1 MVHFV
6 GAGPGA
12 CDLITVR
19 GMNRIKEADVIIY
32 AGSLVNPELLSY
44 AKADCEI
51 YNSAHMTLDAVVA
64 VMREAEAAGKG
75 TVRLHTGDPSVYGA
89 IREQMDLLDEYGIAY
104 DVCPGVSAVFGAAAS
119 LACEYTLPDVTQT
132 LILTRAEG
140 KTPVPEKENLRSLAA
155 HRASLVLYLSSGL
168 ARKVRQELLL
178 GGYAEDTPV
187 AVVYKATWPEEKI
200 IRTTLAKLPEDM
212 EAAGITKTAL
222 IIVSPA
228 LGSIY
233 EKSKLYDAAF
243 ATEYRGATEIILPVG
258 IRRVLLV
265 TCSVRGYATMQKL
278 AKKLEAIPGAE
289 IITKVKC
296 EALPDVSMRETVKAC
311 VDEYFG
317 EVDAIVFVTASG
329 IAVRSVAE
337 HLAHKSED
345 PAIVCMDECGKHVI
359 SLVSG
364 HAGGANALTQMLAD
378 VMWATPVITTAT
390 DVEGRF
396 SVDDYARKHN
406 LVVTDWEKAKAISA
420 EVLAAGA
427 EPVWMDARKSA
438 GEADRV
444 DARESAS
451 EADRVDIRESAGE
464 ADRVDERESV
474 GEADRVDER
483 ESAGEADRVDERG
496 SAGEADRV
504 DERESAGEI
513 GSGSPLETGCEVG
526 VGKGLGYRI
535 GERIQC
541 TMNIGAYQVIVT
553 PEKTITDAKTL
564 QLVPRCIVAGVGCK
578 KGTPVDKI
586 EHAVQ
591 DAFAKAGL
599 RMEALCAVASIDLKK
614 EEAGL
619 QEFCKT
625 RNVPF
630 ETYTA
635 EELQAV
641 PGTFS
646 ASEFVSGVTGVD
658 NVCERSAVKYASE
671 HGVSQDHRLL
681 RERAHEDELLLG
693 KQAKHGELL
702 LRKQANHGE
711 LLLRKQA
718 HEGVTVALSYV
729 CSE

>member
-12 CDLITVR
+12 SDLITVR

-44 AKADCEI
+44 AKADCKI
-51 YNSAHMTLDAVVA
+51 YNSAHMTLDAVVD

-168 ARKVRQELLL
+168 ARKVRQELLI

-228 LGSIY
+228 LGSVY
-233 EKSKLYDAAF
+233 EKSRLYDAAF
-243 ATEYRGATEIILPVG
+243 ATEYRGATEIAFPAG
-258 IRRVLLV
+258 IRRVLLI

-278 AKKLEAIPGAE
+278 AKKLENISGAE

-296 EALPDVSMRETVKAC
+296 EALPEVSMKETVKAC
-311 VDEYFG
+311 VDAYFG
-317 EVDAIVFVTASG
+317 QVDAIVFVTASG

-337 HLAHKSED
+337 HLTHKSKD
-345 PAIVCMDECGKHVI
+345 PAIVCMDELGKHVI

-396 SVDDYARKHN
+396 SIDDYAREHN

-420 EVLAAGA
+420 EVLTTGA
-427 EPVWMDARKSA
+427 EPVWMDEAEVLQEEEKNACEIRKEQKST
-438 GEADRV
+438 GIDGCENEINV
-444 DARESAS
+444 QELQ
-451 EADRVDIRESAGE
+451 
-464 ADRVDERESV
+464 
-474 GEADRVDER
+474 
-483 ESAGEADRVDERG
+483 
-496 SAGEADRV
+496 
-504 DERESAGEI
+504 I
-513 GSGSPLETGCEVG
+513 GSH
-526 VGKGLGYRI
+526 
-535 GERIQC
+535 
-541 TMNIGAYQVIVT
+541 QVIIT
-553 PEKTITDAKTL
+553 PQDGSVDVQTL

-599 RMEALCAVASIDLKK
+599 RMEALCAVVSIDLKK

-619 QEFCKT
+619 LEFCET

-630 ETYTA
+630 ETYAA

-641 PGTFS
+641 PGTYS

-671 HGVSQDHRLL
+671 HGMNQG
-681 RERAHEDELLLG
+681 EQLLG
-693 KQAKHGELL
+693 RQAKHGELL
-702 LRKQANHGE
+702 LRKQAYG
-711 LLLRKQA
+711 
-718 HEGVTVALSYV
+718 GVTVALAYG

>member
-19 GMNRIKEADVIIY
+19 GMNRIREADVIIY

-44 AKADCEI
+44 AKADCAI

-64 VMREAEAAGKG
+64 VMREAEAAGKE

-178 GGYAEDTPV
+178 GGYIEDTPV

-200 IRTTLAKLPEDM
+200 IRTTLVKLPEDM
-212 EAAGITKTAL
+212 EATGITKTAL

-243 ATEYRGATEIILPVG
+243 ATEYRGATEIALPTG
-258 IRRVLLV
+258 IRRVLLI

-278 AKKLEAIPGAE
+278 AKKLENISGAE
-289 IITKVKC
+289 IIAKVKC
-296 EALPDVSMRETVKAC
+296 EALPEVSMKETVKAC
-311 VDEYFG
+311 VDEYF
-317 EVDAIVFVTASG
+317 EQVDAIVFVTASG

-337 HLAHKSED
+337 HLTHKSKD

-364 HAGGANALTQMLAD
+364 HVGGANALTQMLAD

-390 DVEGRF
+390 DVEGQF
-396 SVDDYARKHN
+396 SIDDYAREHN
-406 LVVTDWEKAKAISA
+406 LIVTDWAKAKAISA
-420 EVLAAGA
+420 EVLATGA
-427 EPVWMDARKSA
+427 KPVWMDEVEVSQEEEKNTCENTIDVQRLQ
-438 GEADRV
+438 
-444 DARESAS
+444 
-451 EADRVDIRESAGE
+451 
-464 ADRVDERESV
+464 
-474 GEADRVDER
+474 
-483 ESAGEADRVDERG
+483 
-496 SAGEADRV
+496 
-504 DERESAGEI
+504 I
-513 GSGSPLETGCEVG
+513 GS
-526 VGKGLGYRI
+526 
-535 GERIQC
+535 
-541 TMNIGAYQVIVT
+541 YQVIVT
-553 PEKTITDAKTL
+553 PQEISTDAKTL
-564 QLVPRCIVAGVGCK
+564 QLIPRCTVAGVGCK
-578 KGTPVDKI
+578 KGMSADKI
-586 EHAVQ
+586 GRAVQ
-591 DAFAKAGL
+591 AAFAKAGL

-619 QEFCKT
+619 QEFCET
-625 RNVPF
+625 RKVLF
-630 ETYTA
+630 ETYA
-635 EELQAV
+635 AADLQAV

-646 ASEFVSGVTGVD
+646 ASEFVTGVTGVD
-658 NVCERSAVKYASE
+658 NVCERSAVKFASE
-671 HGVSQDHRLL
+671 HG
-681 RERAHEDELLLG
+681 AN
-693 KQAKHGELL
+693 HGGLL
-702 LRKQANHGE
+702 LRKQA
-711 LLLRKQA
+711 QD
-718 HEGVTVALSYV
+718 GVTVALTYV
-729 CSE
+729 GVAREK

>member
-51 YNSAHMTLDAVVA
+51 YNSAHMTLEDVVS

-89 IREQMDLLDEYGIAY
+89 IREQMDLLDECGIAY

-168 ARKVRQELLL
+168 ARKVRQDLLL

-212 EAAGITKTAL
+212 EAAGISKTAL

-228 LGSIY
+228 LGNDY
-233 EKSKLYDAAF
+233 EKSRLYDAAF
-243 ATEYRGATEIILPVG
+243 ATEYRGATEIAFPAG

-265 TCSVRGYATMQKL
+265 TCSGRGYVTMQKL
-278 AKKLEAIPGAE
+278 AKKLENISGAE

-296 EALPDVSMRETVKAC
+296 EALPEVSMKETVKAC
-311 VDEYFG
+311 VDAYF
-317 EVDAIVFVTASG
+317 EQVDAIVFVTASG

-337 HLAHKSED
+337 HLTHKSKD

-364 HAGGANALTQMLAD
+364 HAGGANAFTQMLAD

-406 LVVTDWEKAKAISA
+406 LVVTDWAKAKAISA
-420 EVLAAGA
+420 EVLATGA
-427 EPVWMDARKSA
+427 KPVWVDEAAGSQEEEKNACEICKVQKST
-438 GEADRV
+438 GIDGCENKVDGCENRV
-444 DARESAS
+444 DGCES
-451 EADRVDIRESAGE
+451 RVDGCES
-464 ADRVDERESV
+464 RVDGCENEVDGCKNRIDGCEN
-474 GEADRVDER
+474 RVDGC
-483 ESAGEADRVDERG
+483 ESRVDGCE
-496 SAGEADRV
+496 SRV
-504 DERESAGEI
+504 DGCENEIDVQKLQI
-513 GSGSPLETGCEVG
+513 GSH
-526 VGKGLGYRI
+526 
-535 GERIQC
+535 
-541 TMNIGAYQVIVT
+541 QVVIT
-553 PEKTITDAKTL
+553 PQDVSVDAQTL
-564 QLVPRCIVAGVGCK
+564 QLIPRCIVAGVGCK
-578 KGTPVDKI
+578 KGTSVDKI

-614 EEAGL
+614 NEVGL
-619 QEFCKT
+619 LEFCET
-625 RNVPF
+625 RKVPF
-630 ETYTA
+630 KTYAA
-635 EELQAV
+635 EELRAV
-641 PGTFS
+641 PGIYL

-671 HGVSQDHRLL
+671 HATNQG
-681 RERAHEDELLLG
+681 EPLLG
-693 KQAKHGELL
+693 RQAKHGELL
-702 LRKQANHGE
+702 LRKQAYG
-711 LLLRKQA
+711 
-718 HEGVTVALSYV
+718 GVTVALVYV

>member
-51 YNSAHMTLDAVVA
+51 YNSAHMTLEDVVS

-89 IREQMDLLDEYGIAY
+89 IREQMDLLDEYGITY

-155 HRASLVLYLSSGL
+155 HHASLVLYLSSGL
-168 ARKVRQELLL
+168 ARKVRQDLLL

-228 LGSIY
+228 LGSVY
-233 EKSKLYDAAF
+233 EKSRLYDAAF
-243 ATEYRGATEIILPVG
+243 ATEYRGATEIAFPAG
-258 IRRVLLV
+258 IRRVLLI

-278 AKKLEAIPGAE
+278 AKKLENISGAE

-296 EALPDVSMRETVKAC
+296 EALPEVSMRETVKAC
-311 VDEYFG
+311 VDTYF
-317 EVDAIVFVTASG
+317 EQVDAIVFVTASG

-337 HLAHKSED
+337 HLTHKSKD

-364 HAGGANALTQMLAD
+364 HAGGANVLTQMLAD

-396 SVDDYARKHN
+396 SIDDYAREHN
-406 LVVTDWEKAKAISA
+406 LVVTDWTKAKAISA
-420 EVLAAGA
+420 EVLATGA
-427 EPVWMDARKSA
+427 EPVWIEEPAVTQGEEKRACEIRKEQKST
-438 GEADRV
+438 GIDVGKIENDGCKNEVDGCENGIDGCKNRV
-444 DARESAS
+444 DGCGNRINVQ
-451 EADRVDIRESAGE
+451 RLQ
-464 ADRVDERESV
+464 
-474 GEADRVDER
+474 
-483 ESAGEADRVDERG
+483 
-496 SAGEADRV
+496 
-504 DERESAGEI
+504 I
-513 GSGSPLETGCEVG
+513 GSH
-526 VGKGLGYRI
+526 
-535 GERIQC
+535 
-541 TMNIGAYQVIVT
+541 QVIIT
-553 PEKTITDAKTL
+553 PKDVSVDAQTL
-564 QLVPRCIVAGVGCK
+564 QLIPRCIVAGVGCK

-591 DAFAKAGL
+591 DAFAKTGL
-599 RMEALCAVASIDLKK
+599 RMEALCAVVSIDLKK
-614 EEAGL
+614 KEAGL
-619 QEFCKT
+619 LEFCET

-630 ETYTA
+630 KTYAA

-641 PGTFS
+641 PGTYS

-671 HGVSQDHRLL
+671 HATNQGEQ
-681 RERAHEDELLLG
+681 LLG
-693 KQAKHGELL
+693 RQAKHGELL
-702 LRKQANHGE
+702 LRKQAYG
-711 LLLRKQA
+711 
-718 HEGVTVALSYV
+718 GVTVALAYM

>member
-32 AGSLVNPELLSY
+32 AGSLVNPALLSY

-51 YNSAHMTLDAVVA
+51 YNSAHMTLDAVVD

-168 ARKVRQELLL
+168 ARKVRQELLI

-243 ATEYRGATEIILPVG
+243 ATEYRGATEIALPAG
-258 IRRVLLV
+258 IRRVLLI

-278 AKKLEAIPGAE
+278 AKKLENISGAE
-289 IITKVKC
+289 IIAKVKC
-296 EALPDVSMRETVKAC
+296 EALPEVSMKETVKAC
-311 VDEYFG
+311 VDEYF
-317 EVDAIVFVTASG
+317 EQVDAIVFVTASG

-337 HLAHKSED
+337 HLTHKSKD
-345 PAIVCMDECGKHVI
+345 PAIVCMDECSKHVI

-390 DVEGRF
+390 DVEGQF
-396 SVDDYARKHN
+396 SIDDYAREHN
-406 LVVTDWEKAKAISA
+406 LVVTDWAKAKAISA
-420 EVLAAGA
+420 EVLATGA
-427 EPVWMDARKSA
+427 KPVWVDEAEVSQEEEKNACEICKEQKST
-438 GEADRV
+438 GIDVGKIENDGCENEIGVQKLQIGSHQVVITPQDVSV
-444 DARESAS
+444 DA
-451 EADRVDIRESAGE
+451 
-464 ADRVDERESV
+464 
-474 GEADRVDER
+474 
-483 ESAGEADRVDERG
+483 
-496 SAGEADRV
+496 
-504 DERESAGEI
+504 
-513 GSGSPLETGCEVG
+513 
-526 VGKGLGYRI
+526 
-535 GERIQC
+535 Q
-541 TMNIGAYQVIVT
+541 
-553 PEKTITDAKTL
+553 TL
-564 QLVPRCIVAGVGCK
+564 QLIPRCIVAGVGCK
-578 KGTPVDKI
+578 KGIPVDKI

-599 RMEALCAVASIDLKK
+599 RMEALCAVVSIDLKK

-619 QEFCKT
+619 LEFCET

-630 ETYTA
+630 ETYAA

-641 PGTFS
+641 PGTYS

-671 HGVSQDHRLL
+671 HGAND
-681 RERAHEDELLLG
+681 
-693 KQAKHGELL
+693 GELL
-702 LRKQANHGE
+702 LRKQA
-711 LLLRKQA
+711 QD
-718 HEGVTVALSYV
+718 GVTVALAYV
-729 CSE
+729 GVASGK

>member
-44 AKADCEI
+44 AKADCKI
-51 YNSAHMTLDAVVA
+51 YNSAHMTLDAVVD

-155 HRASLVLYLSSGL
+155 HSASLVLYLSSGL
-168 ARKVRQELLL
+168 ARKVRQDLLL

-228 LGSIY
+228 LGSVY
-233 EKSKLYDAAF
+233 EKSRLYDAAF
-243 ATEYRGATEIILPVG
+243 ATEYRGATEIAFPAG
-258 IRRVLLV
+258 IRRVLLI

-278 AKKLEAIPGAE
+278 AKKLENISGAE

-296 EALPDVSMRETVKAC
+296 EALPEVSMRETVKTC
-311 VDEYFG
+311 VDAYF
-317 EVDAIVFVTASG
+317 EQVDAIVFVTASG

-337 HLAHKSED
+337 HLAHKSKD
-345 PAIVCMDECGKHVI
+345 PAIVCMDELGKHVI

-396 SVDDYARKHN
+396 SIDDYAREHN
-406 LVVTDWEKAKAISA
+406 LVVTDWTKAKAISA

-427 EPVWMDARKSA
+427 EPVRVNEAEVLQEEEKNACEICKEQKST
-438 GEADRV
+438 GIDVGKIENDGCKNEVDGCENRV
-444 DARESAS
+444 DGCENGI
-451 EADRVDIRESAGE
+451 DVLKLQ
-464 ADRVDERESV
+464 
-474 GEADRVDER
+474 
-483 ESAGEADRVDERG
+483 
-496 SAGEADRV
+496 
-504 DERESAGEI
+504 I
-513 GSGSPLETGCEVG
+513 GS
-526 VGKGLGYRI
+526 
-535 GERIQC
+535 
-541 TMNIGAYQVIVT
+541 YQVAIT
-553 PEKTITDAKTL
+553 PQDVSVDAQTL
-564 QLVPRCIVAGVGCK
+564 QLIPRCIVAGVGCK
-578 KGTPVDKI
+578 KGMPVDKI

-591 DAFAKAGL
+591 EAFAKAGL
-599 RMEALCAVASIDLKK
+599 RMEALCAVASINLKK

-619 QEFCKT
+619 LEFCET

-630 ETYTA
+630 ETYAA

-641 PGTFS
+641 PGTYS

-671 HGVSQDHRLL
+671 HATNQGEQLLRMQVDGGELLL
-681 RERAHEDELLLG
+681 RE
-693 KQAKHGELL
+693 QAQDGELL
-702 LRKQANHGE
+702 LRKQAYG
-711 LLLRKQA
+711 
-718 HEGVTVALSYV
+718 GVTVALAYV

>member
-19 GMNRIKEADVIIY
+19 GMNRIREADVIIY

-44 AKADCEI
+44 AKVDCKI
-51 YNSAHMTLDAVVA
+51 YNSAHMTLDEVVA

-89 IREQMDLLDEYGIAY
+89 IREQMDLLDECGIAY

-228 LGSIY
+228 LGSVY
-233 EKSKLYDAAF
+233 EKSRLYDAAF
-243 ATEYRGATEIILPVG
+243 ATEYRGATEIVLPAG
-258 IRRVLLV
+258 ICRVLLI

-278 AKKLEAIPGAE
+278 AKKLENISGAE

-296 EALPDVSMRETVKAC
+296 EALPEVSMRETVKAC
-311 VDEYFG
+311 VDEYF
-317 EVDAIVFVTASG
+317 EQVDAIVFVTASG

-337 HLAHKSED
+337 HLTHKSKD

-396 SVDDYARKHN
+396 SVDDYAREHN
-406 LVVTDWEKAKAISA
+406 FVVTDWEKAKVISA
-420 EVLAAGA
+420 EVLATGA
-427 EPVWMDARKSA
+427 EPVW
-438 GEADRV
+438 
-444 DARESAS
+444 
-451 EADRVDIRESAGE
+451 
-464 ADRVDERESV
+464 VDEREI
-474 GEADRVDER
+474 
-483 ESAGEADRVDERG
+483 
-496 SAGEADRV
+496 AGEADRV
-504 DERESAGEI
+504 DERESAGEMDRV
-513 GSGSPLETGCEVG
+513 E
-526 VGKGLGYRI
+526 KGLGYRI

-541 TMNIGAYQVIVT
+541 TMNIGTFQVIVT
-553 PEKTITDAKTL
+553 PEKTITDAQTL

-658 NVCERSAVKYASE
+658 NVCERSAVKYVSE
-671 HGVSQDHRLL
+671 YGVSQDQRLL
-681 RERAHEDELLLG
+681 RERAHEDELLL
-693 KQAKHGELL
+693 
-702 LRKQANHGE
+702 RKQAY
-711 LLLRKQA
+711 A
-718 HEGVTVALSYV
+718 GVTVALAYG

>member
-44 AKADCEI
+44 AKADCKI
-51 YNSAHMTLDAVVA
+51 YNSAHMTLDAVVD

-89 IREQMDLLDEYGIAY
+89 IREQMDLLDEYGIKY

-168 ARKVRQELLL
+168 ARKVRQELLI

-243 ATEYRGATEIILPVG
+243 ATEYRGATEIALPAG
-258 IRRVLLV
+258 IRRVLLI

-278 AKKLEAIPGAE
+278 AKKLENISGAE
-289 IITKVKC
+289 IIAKVKC
-296 EALPDVSMRETVKAC
+296 EALPEVSMKETVKAC
-311 VDEYFG
+311 VDEYF
-317 EVDAIVFVTASG
+317 EQVDAIVFVTASG

-337 HLAHKSED
+337 HLTHKSKD
-345 PAIVCMDECGKHVI
+345 PAIVCMDECSKHVI

-390 DVEGRF
+390 DVEGQF
-396 SVDDYARKHN
+396 SIDDYAREHN
-406 LVVTDWEKAKAISA
+406 LVVTDWAKAKAISA
-420 EVLAAGA
+420 EVLATGA
-427 EPVWMDARKSA
+427 KPVWVDEAEVSQEEEKNACEICKEQKST
-438 GEADRV
+438 GIDVGKIENDGCENEIGVQKLQIGSHQVVITPQDVSV
-444 DARESAS
+444 DA
-451 EADRVDIRESAGE
+451 
-464 ADRVDERESV
+464 
-474 GEADRVDER
+474 
-483 ESAGEADRVDERG
+483 
-496 SAGEADRV
+496 
-504 DERESAGEI
+504 
-513 GSGSPLETGCEVG
+513 
-526 VGKGLGYRI
+526 
-535 GERIQC
+535 Q
-541 TMNIGAYQVIVT
+541 
-553 PEKTITDAKTL
+553 TL
-564 QLVPRCIVAGVGCK
+564 QLIPRCIVAGVGCK
-578 KGTPVDKI
+578 KGIPVDKI

-599 RMEALCAVASIDLKK
+599 RMEALCAVVSIDLKK

-619 QEFCKT
+619 LEFCET

-630 ETYTA
+630 ETYAA

-641 PGTFS
+641 PGTYS

-671 HGVSQDHRLL
+671 HGMNQG
-681 RERAHEDELLLG
+681 EQLLG
-693 KQAKHGELL
+693 RQAKHGELL
-702 LRKQANHGE
+702 LRKQAYG
-711 LLLRKQA
+711 
-718 HEGVTVALSYV
+718 GVTVALAYV

>member
-12 CDLITVR
+12 SDLITVR

-44 AKADCEI
+44 AKVDCEI
-51 YNSAHMTLDAVVA
+51 YNSAHMTLDEVVA

-89 IREQMDLLDEYGIAY
+89 IREQMDLLDGYGIAY

-200 IRTTLAKLPEDM
+200 IRTTLATLPEDM

-228 LGSIY
+228 LGSVY
-233 EKSKLYDAAF
+233 EKSRLYDAAF
-243 ATEYRGATEIILPVG
+243 ATEYRGATEIAFPAG
-258 IRRVLLV
+258 IRRVLLI

-278 AKKLEAIPGAE
+278 AKKLENISGAE

-296 EALPDVSMRETVKAC
+296 EALPEVSMRETVKAC
-311 VDEYFG
+311 VDAYFG
-317 EVDAIVFVTASG
+317 QVDAIVFVTASG

-396 SVDDYARKHN
+396 SIDDYARKHN
-406 LVVTDWEKAKAISA
+406 LVVTDWAKAKAISA
-420 EVLAAGA
+420 EVLAVGA
-427 EPVWMDARKSA
+427 EPVWIEEPVVAQGEEKRACEIRKKQKSTGTDV
-438 GEADRV
+438 GEIENDGCENEVDGCGNRIDGSENEIDGCKNRIDESENKVDGCENRV
-444 DARESAS
+444 DVKRLQ
-451 EADRVDIRESAGE
+451 
-464 ADRVDERESV
+464 
-474 GEADRVDER
+474 
-483 ESAGEADRVDERG
+483 
-496 SAGEADRV
+496 
-504 DERESAGEI
+504 I
-513 GSGSPLETGCEVG
+513 GS
-526 VGKGLGYRI
+526 
-535 GERIQC
+535 
-541 TMNIGAYQVIVT
+541 YQVIVT
-553 PEKTITDAKTL
+553 PRDILPDEKTM
-564 QLVPRCIVAGVGCK
+564 QLIPRCIVAGIGCK
-578 KGTPVDKI
+578 KGTSSDKI

-591 DAFAKAGL
+591 EAFAKAGL

-619 QEFCKT
+619 LEFCET

-630 ETYTA
+630 ETYAA

-641 PGTFS
+641 PGTYS

-671 HGVSQDHRLL
+671 HGAND
-681 RERAHEDELLLG
+681 
-693 KQAKHGELL
+693 GELL
-702 LRKQANHGE
+702 LRKQA
-711 LLLRKQA
+711 QD
-718 HEGVTVALSYV
+718 GVTVALSYG
-729 CSE
+729 CSG

>member
-51 YNSAHMTLDAVVA
+51 YNSAHMTLEDVVS

-89 IREQMDLLDEYGIAY
+89 IREQMDLLDEYGITY

-155 HRASLVLYLSSGL
+155 HHASLVLYLSSGL
-168 ARKVRQELLL
+168 ARKVRQDLLL

-233 EKSKLYDAAF
+233 EKSRLYDAAF
-243 ATEYRGATEIILPVG
+243 ATEYRGATEIAFPAG

-278 AKKLEAIPGAE
+278 AKKLENISGAE

-296 EALPDVSMRETVKAC
+296 EALPEVSMRETVKAC
-311 VDEYFG
+311 VDTYFG
-317 EVDAIVFVTASG
+317 QVDAIVFVTASG

-378 VMWATPVITTAT
+378 VIWATPVITTAT
-390 DVEGRF
+390 DVEGSF
-396 SVDDYARKHN
+396 SIDDYAREHN
-406 LVVTDWEKAKAISA
+406 LVVTDWTKAKAISA
-420 EVLAAGA
+420 EVLATGA
-427 EPVWMDARKSA
+427 EPVWIEEPAVTQGEEKRACEIRKEQKST
-438 GEADRV
+438 GIDVGKIENDGCKNEVDGCGNRINVKRLQIGSHQVIITPKDVPV
-444 DARESAS
+444 DA
-451 EADRVDIRESAGE
+451 
-464 ADRVDERESV
+464 
-474 GEADRVDER
+474 
-483 ESAGEADRVDERG
+483 
-496 SAGEADRV
+496 
-504 DERESAGEI
+504 
-513 GSGSPLETGCEVG
+513 
-526 VGKGLGYRI
+526 
-535 GERIQC
+535 Q
-541 TMNIGAYQVIVT
+541 
-553 PEKTITDAKTL
+553 TL
-564 QLVPRCIVAGVGCK
+564 QLIPRCIVAGVGCK
-578 KGTPVDKI
+578 KGIPADKI

-599 RMEALCAVASIDLKK
+599 RMEALCAVVSINLKK

-619 QEFCKT
+619 LEFCET

-630 ETYTA
+630 ETYAA

-641 PGTFS
+641 PGTYS

-671 HGVSQDHRLL
+671 HGMNQG
-681 RERAHEDELLLG
+681 EQLLG
-693 KQAKHGELL
+693 RQAKHGELL
-702 LRKQANHGE
+702 LRKQAYG
-711 LLLRKQA
+711 
-718 HEGVTVALSYV
+718 GVTVALAYV

>member
-19 GMNRIKEADVIIY
+19 GMNRIREADVIIY

-51 YNSAHMTLDAVVA
+51 YNSAHMTLEDVVS

-89 IREQMDLLDEYGIAY
+89 IREQMDLLDECGIAY

-140 KTPVPEKENLRSLAA
+140 KTPVPEKENLRSLAV

-168 ARKVRQELLL
+168 ARKVRQDLLF

-228 LGSIY
+228 LGSVY
-233 EKSKLYDAAF
+233 EKSRLYDAAF
-243 ATEYRGATEIILPVG
+243 ATEYRGATEIAFPAG
-258 IRRVLLV
+258 IRRVLLI

-278 AKKLEAIPGAE
+278 AKKLENISGAE

-296 EALPDVSMRETVKAC
+296 EALPEVSMKGTVKAC
-311 VDEYFG
+311 VDVYF
-317 EVDAIVFVTASG
+317 EQVDAIVFVTASG

-396 SVDDYARKHN
+396 SIDEYAREHN
-406 LVVTDWEKAKAISA
+406 LVVTDWAKAKAISA

-427 EPVWMDARKSA
+427 EPVWVDEAAGSQEEEKNECEIGKEQKST
-438 GEADRV
+438 GIDVGKIENDGCKNEVDGCGNRVGGCENRIDGCGNRV
-444 DARESAS
+444 DGCGNRINVK
-451 EADRVDIRESAGE
+451 RLQ
-464 ADRVDERESV
+464 
-474 GEADRVDER
+474 
-483 ESAGEADRVDERG
+483 
-496 SAGEADRV
+496 
-504 DERESAGEI
+504 I
-513 GSGSPLETGCEVG
+513 GSH
-526 VGKGLGYRI
+526 
-535 GERIQC
+535 
-541 TMNIGAYQVIVT
+541 QVIIT
-553 PEKTITDAKTL
+553 PKDGSVDVQTL
-564 QLVPRCIVAGVGCK
+564 QLIPRCIVVGVGCK

-599 RMEALCAVASIDLKK
+599 RMEALCAVVSIDLKK

-619 QEFCKT
+619 LEFCET

-630 ETYTA
+630 ETYEA

-641 PGTFS
+641 PGTYS

-671 HGVSQDHRLL
+671 HGMKQDQP
-681 RERAHEDELLLG
+681 LLG
-693 KQAKHGELL
+693 RQAKHGELLIRKQAQDGELL
-702 LRKQANHGE
+702 LRKQAYG
-711 LLLRKQA
+711 
-718 HEGVTVALSYV
+718 GVTVALAYV

>member
-51 YNSAHMTLDAVVA
+51 YNSAHMTLEDVVS

-89 IREQMDLLDEYGIAY
+89 IREQMDLLDECGIAY

-168 ARKVRQELLL
+168 ARKVRQDLLL

-228 LGSIY
+228 LGSVY
-233 EKSKLYDAAF
+233 EKSRLYDAAF
-243 ATEYRGATEIILPVG
+243 TTEYRGATEIAFPAG
-258 IRRVLLV
+258 IRRVLLI
-265 TCSVRGYATMQKL
+265 TCSVRGYATMQKM
-278 AKKLEAIPGAE
+278 AKKLENISGAE

-296 EALPDVSMRETVKAC
+296 EALPEVSMKGTVKAC
-311 VDEYFG
+311 VDAYF
-317 EVDAIVFVTASG
+317 EQVDAIVFVTASG

-337 HLAHKSED
+337 HLTHKSKD

-406 LVVTDWEKAKAISA
+406 LVVTDWAKAKAISA
-420 EVLAAGA
+420 EVLATGA
-427 EPVWMDARKSA
+427 KPVWVDEAAGSQEEEKNECEICKVQKST
-438 GEADRV
+438 GIDGCENRIDGCENEVNGCENEIDVQKLQIGSHQVVITPQDVSV
-444 DARESAS
+444 DA
-451 EADRVDIRESAGE
+451 
-464 ADRVDERESV
+464 
-474 GEADRVDER
+474 
-483 ESAGEADRVDERG
+483 
-496 SAGEADRV
+496 
-504 DERESAGEI
+504 
-513 GSGSPLETGCEVG
+513 
-526 VGKGLGYRI
+526 
-535 GERIQC
+535 Q
-541 TMNIGAYQVIVT
+541 
-553 PEKTITDAKTL
+553 TL
-564 QLVPRCIVAGVGCK
+564 QLIPRCIVAGIGCK
-578 KGTPVDKI
+578 KGTSVDKI

-614 EEAGL
+614 NEVGL
-619 QEFCKT
+619 LEFCET
-625 RNVPF
+625 RKVPF
-630 ETYTA
+630 KTYAA
-635 EELQAV
+635 EELRAV
-641 PGTFS
+641 PGIYS

-671 HGVSQDHRLL
+671 HATNQG
-681 RERAHEDELLLG
+681 EPLLG
-693 KQAKHGELL
+693 RQAKHGELL
-702 LRKQANHGE
+702 LRKQAYG
-711 LLLRKQA
+711 
-718 HEGVTVALSYV
+718 GVTVALVYV

>member
-51 YNSAHMTLDAVVA
+51 YNSAHMTLEDVVS

-89 IREQMDLLDEYGIAY
+89 IREQMDLLDEYGITY

-233 EKSKLYDAAF
+233 EKSRLYDAAF
-243 ATEYRGATEIILPVG
+243 ATEYRGATEIAFPAG

-265 TCSVRGYATMQKL
+265 TCSVCGYATMQKL
-278 AKKLEAIPGAE
+278 AKKLENISGAK

-296 EALPDVSMRETVKAC
+296 EALPEVSMRETVKAC
-311 VDEYFG
+311 VDTYFG
-317 EVDAIVFVTASG
+317 QVDAIVFVTASG

-378 VMWATPVITTAT
+378 VIWATPVITTAT
-390 DVEGRF
+390 DVEGSF
-396 SVDDYARKHN
+396 SIDDYAREHN
-406 LVVTDWEKAKAISA
+406 LVVTDWTKAKAISA
-420 EVLAAGA
+420 EVLATGA
-427 EPVWMDARKSA
+427 EPVWIEEPAVTQGEEKRACEIRKEQNST
-438 GEADRV
+438 GIDVGKIENDGCKNEVDGCGNRINVKRLQIGSHQVIITPKDVPV
-444 DARESAS
+444 DA
-451 EADRVDIRESAGE
+451 
-464 ADRVDERESV
+464 
-474 GEADRVDER
+474 
-483 ESAGEADRVDERG
+483 
-496 SAGEADRV
+496 
-504 DERESAGEI
+504 
-513 GSGSPLETGCEVG
+513 
-526 VGKGLGYRI
+526 
-535 GERIQC
+535 Q
-541 TMNIGAYQVIVT
+541 
-553 PEKTITDAKTL
+553 TL
-564 QLVPRCIVAGVGCK
+564 QLIPRCIVAGVGCK
-578 KGTPVDKI
+578 KGIPADKI

-599 RMEALCAVASIDLKK
+599 RMEALCAVVSINLKK

-619 QEFCKT
+619 LEFCET

-630 ETYTA
+630 ETYAA

-641 PGTFS
+641 PGTYS

-671 HGVSQDHRLL
+671 HGMNQG
-681 RERAHEDELLLG
+681 EQLLG
-693 KQAKHGELL
+693 RQAKHGELL
-702 LRKQANHGE
+702 LRKQAYG
-711 LLLRKQA
+711 
-718 HEGVTVALSYV
+718 GVTVALAYV

>member
-19 GMNRIKEADVIIY
+19 GMNRIREADVIIY

-44 AKADCEI
+44 AKAECEI
-51 YNSAHMTLDAVVA
+51 YNSAHMTLEDVVS

-89 IREQMDLLDEYGIAY
+89 IREQMDLLDECGIAY

-168 ARKVRQELLL
+168 ARKVRQDLLL

-228 LGSIY
+228 LGSVY
-233 EKSKLYDAAF
+233 EKSRLYDAAF
-243 ATEYRGATEIILPVG
+243 ATEYRGATEIAFPAG
-258 IRRVLLV
+258 IRRVLLI

-278 AKKLEAIPGAE
+278 AKKLENISGAE

-296 EALPDVSMRETVKAC
+296 EALPKVSMRETVKAC
-311 VDEYFG
+311 VDTYFG
-317 EVDAIVFVTASG
+317 QVDAIVFVTASG

-396 SVDDYARKHN
+396 SIDEYAREHN
-406 LVVTDWEKAKAISA
+406 LVVTDWAKAKAISA

-427 EPVWMDARKSA
+427 EPVWVDEAAGSQEEEKNECEIGKEQKST
-438 GEADRV
+438 GIDVGKIENDGCKNEVDGCENRVGGCENRIDGCGNRV
-444 DARESAS
+444 DGCENRINVK
-451 EADRVDIRESAGE
+451 RLQ
-464 ADRVDERESV
+464 
-474 GEADRVDER
+474 
-483 ESAGEADRVDERG
+483 
-496 SAGEADRV
+496 
-504 DERESAGEI
+504 I
-513 GSGSPLETGCEVG
+513 GSH
-526 VGKGLGYRI
+526 
-535 GERIQC
+535 
-541 TMNIGAYQVIVT
+541 QVIIT
-553 PEKTITDAKTL
+553 PKDGSVDVQTL
-564 QLVPRCIVAGVGCK
+564 QLIPRCIVAGVGCK

-599 RMEALCAVASIDLKK
+599 RMEALCAVVSIDLKK

-619 QEFCKT
+619 LEFCET

-630 ETYTA
+630 ETYAA

-641 PGTFS
+641 PGTYS

-671 HGVSQDHRLL
+671 HGMKQDQP
-681 RERAHEDELLLG
+681 LLG
-693 KQAKHGELL
+693 RQAKHGELLIRKQAQDGELL
-702 LRKQANHGE
+702 LRKQAYG
-711 LLLRKQA
+711 
-718 HEGVTVALSYV
+718 GVTVALAYV

>member
-1 MVHFV
+1 M
-6 GAGPGA
+6 
-12 CDLITVR
+12 
-19 GMNRIKEADVIIY
+19 
-32 AGSLVNPELLSY
+32 
-44 AKADCEI
+44 
-51 YNSAHMTLDAVVA
+51 
-64 VMREAEAAGKG
+64 
-75 TVRLHTGDPSVYGA
+75 
-89 IREQMDLLDEYGIAY
+89 
-104 DVCPGVSAVFGAAAS
+104 SAVFGAAAS

-168 ARKVRQELLL
+168 ARKVRQELLI

-243 ATEYRGATEIILPVG
+243 ATEYRGATEIALPAG
-258 IRRVLLV
+258 IRRVLLI

-278 AKKLEAIPGAE
+278 AKKLENISGAE
-289 IITKVKC
+289 IIAKVKC
-296 EALPDVSMRETVKAC
+296 EALPEVSMKETVKAC
-311 VDEYFG
+311 VDEYF
-317 EVDAIVFVTASG
+317 EQVDAIVFVTASG

-337 HLAHKSED
+337 HLTHKSKD
-345 PAIVCMDECGKHVI
+345 PAIVCMDECSKHVI

-390 DVEGRF
+390 DVEGQF
-396 SVDDYARKHN
+396 SIDDYAREHN
-406 LVVTDWEKAKAISA
+406 LVVTDWAKAKAISA
-420 EVLAAGA
+420 EVLATGA
-427 EPVWMDARKSA
+427 KPVW
-438 GEADRV
+438 
-444 DARESAS
+444 
-451 EADRVDIRESAGE
+451 
-464 ADRVDERESV
+464 VDEAEVSQEEEKNACGNRIDV
-474 GEADRVDER
+474 RR
-483 ESAGEADRVDERG
+483 LK
-496 SAGEADRV
+496 
-504 DERESAGEI
+504 I
-513 GSGSPLETGCEVG
+513 GS
-526 VGKGLGYRI
+526 
-535 GERIQC
+535 
-541 TMNIGAYQVIVT
+541 YQVIVT
-553 PEKTITDAKTL
+553 PRDILPDEKML
-564 QLVPRCIVAGVGCK
+564 QLVPLCIVAGIGCK
-578 KGTPVDKI
+578 KGTSSDKI

-619 QEFCKT
+619 LEFCET
-625 RNVPF
+625 RKVPF
-630 ETYTA
+630 EAYTA

-641 PGTFS
+641 SGTFS
-646 ASEFVSGVTGVD
+646 ASEFVTGVTGVD

-671 HGVSQDHRLL
+671 HGMNQGERLL
-681 RERAHEDELLLG
+681 GR
-693 KQAKHGELL
+693 QAKHGELL
-702 LRKQANHGE
+702 LRKQAYG
-711 LLLRKQA
+711 
-718 HEGVTVALSYV
+718 GVTVALAYV

>member
-44 AKADCEI
+44 AKADCKI
-51 YNSAHMTLDAVVA
+51 YNSAHMILDAVVD

-168 ARKVRQELLL
+168 ARKVRQELLI

-243 ATEYRGATEIILPVG
+243 ATEYRGATEIALPAG
-258 IRRVLLV
+258 IRRVLLI

-278 AKKLEAIPGAE
+278 AKKLENISGAE
-289 IITKVKC
+289 IIAKVKC
-296 EALPDVSMRETVKAC
+296 EALPEVSMKETVKAC
-311 VDEYFG
+311 VDEYF
-317 EVDAIVFVTASG
+317 EQVDAIVFVTASG

-337 HLAHKSED
+337 HLTHKSKD
-345 PAIVCMDECGKHVI
+345 PAIVCMDECSKHVI

-390 DVEGRF
+390 DVEGQF
-396 SVDDYARKHN
+396 SIDDYAREHN
-406 LVVTDWEKAKAISA
+406 LVVTDWAKAKAISA
-420 EVLAAGA
+420 EVLATGA
-427 EPVWMDARKSA
+427 KPVWVDEAEVSQEEEKNACEICKEQKST
-438 GEADRV
+438 GIDVGKIENDGCENEIGVQKLQIGSHQVVITPQDVSV
-444 DARESAS
+444 DA
-451 EADRVDIRESAGE
+451 
-464 ADRVDERESV
+464 
-474 GEADRVDER
+474 
-483 ESAGEADRVDERG
+483 
-496 SAGEADRV
+496 
-504 DERESAGEI
+504 
-513 GSGSPLETGCEVG
+513 
-526 VGKGLGYRI
+526 
-535 GERIQC
+535 Q
-541 TMNIGAYQVIVT
+541 
-553 PEKTITDAKTL
+553 TL
-564 QLVPRCIVAGVGCK
+564 QLIPRCIVAGVGCK
-578 KGTPVDKI
+578 KGIPVDKI

-599 RMEALCAVASIDLKK
+599 RMEALCAVVSIDLKK

-619 QEFCKT
+619 LEFCET

-630 ETYTA
+630 ETYAA

-641 PGTFS
+641 PGTYS

-671 HGVSQDHRLL
+671 HGMNQG
-681 RERAHEDELLLG
+681 EQLLG
-693 KQAKHGELL
+693 RQAKHGELL
-702 LRKQANHGE
+702 LRKQAYG
-711 LLLRKQA
+711 
-718 HEGVTVALSYV
+718 GVTVALAYV

>member
-12 CDLITVR
+12 SDLITVR

-44 AKADCEI
+44 AKADCAI

-64 VMREAEAAGKG
+64 VMRDAETAGKE

-89 IREQMDLLDEYGIAY
+89 IREQMDLLDEYGITY

-200 IRTTLAKLPEDM
+200 IRTTLARLPEDM

-243 ATEYRGATEIILPVG
+243 ATEYRGATEIVLPAG
-258 IRRVLLV
+258 ICRVLLI

-278 AKKLEAIPGAE
+278 AKKLGKISGAE

-296 EALPDVSMRETVKAC
+296 EALPEVSMKETVKAC
-311 VDEYFG
+311 VDEYF
-317 EVDAIVFVTASG
+317 EQVDAIVFVTASG

-390 DVEGRF
+390 DVEGQF
-396 SVDDYARKHN
+396 SIDDYAREHN
-406 LVVTDWEKAKAISA
+406 LVVTDWAKAKAISA

-427 EPVWMDARKSA
+427 EPVWVDEAAGSQEEEKNACGIRKELKST
-438 GEADRV
+438 GIDGCENRV
-444 DARESAS
+444 DGCENGIDGCENRI
-451 EADRVDIRESAGE
+451 DGCKNRVDVKRLQ
-464 ADRVDERESV
+464 
-474 GEADRVDER
+474 
-483 ESAGEADRVDERG
+483 
-496 SAGEADRV
+496 
-504 DERESAGEI
+504 I
-513 GSGSPLETGCEVG
+513 GSH
-526 VGKGLGYRI
+526 
-535 GERIQC
+535 
-541 TMNIGAYQVIVT
+541 QVIIT
-553 PEKTITDAKTL
+553 PKDVPVDAQTL
-564 QLVPRCIVAGVGCK
+564 QLIPRCIVAGVGCK

-591 DAFAKAGL
+591 EAFAKAGL

-619 QEFCKT
+619 LEFCET

-630 ETYTA
+630 ETYAA

-641 PGTFS
+641 PGTYS

-658 NVCERSAVKYASE
+658 NVCERSAVKCASE
-671 HGVSQDHRLL
+671 YATNQGEQ
-681 RERAHEDELLLG
+681 LLG
-693 KQAKHGELL
+693 RQAKHGELLIRKQAQDGELL
-702 LRKQANHGE
+702 LRKQAYG
-711 LLLRKQA
+711 
-718 HEGVTVALSYV
+718 GVTVALAYV

>member
-19 GMNRIKEADVIIY
+19 GMNQIKEADVIIY

-51 YNSAHMTLDAVVA
+51 YNSAHMTLEDVVS

-89 IREQMDLLDEYGIAY
+89 IREQMDLLDEYGITY

-155 HRASLVLYLSSGL
+155 HHASLVLYLSSGL
-168 ARKVRQELLL
+168 ARKVRQDLLL

-228 LGSIY
+228 LGSVY
-233 EKSKLYDAAF
+233 EKSRLYDAAF
-243 ATEYRGATEIILPVG
+243 ATEYRGATEIAFPAG
-258 IRRVLLV
+258 IRRVLLI

-278 AKKLEAIPGAE
+278 AKKLENISGAE

-296 EALPDVSMRETVKAC
+296 EALPEVSMRETVKAC
-311 VDEYFG
+311 VDTYF
-317 EVDAIVFVTASG
+317 EQVDAIVFVTASG

-337 HLAHKSED
+337 HLTHKSKD

-364 HAGGANALTQMLAD
+364 HAGGANVLTQMLAD

-396 SVDDYARKHN
+396 SIDDYAREHN
-406 LVVTDWEKAKAISA
+406 LVVTDWTKAKAISA
-420 EVLAAGA
+420 EVLATGA
-427 EPVWMDARKSA
+427 EPVWIEEPAVTQGEEKRACEIRKEQKST
-438 GEADRV
+438 GIDVGKIENDGCKNEVDGCENGIDGCKNRV
-444 DARESAS
+444 DGCGNRINVQ
-451 EADRVDIRESAGE
+451 RLQ
-464 ADRVDERESV
+464 
-474 GEADRVDER
+474 
-483 ESAGEADRVDERG
+483 
-496 SAGEADRV
+496 
-504 DERESAGEI
+504 I
-513 GSGSPLETGCEVG
+513 GSH
-526 VGKGLGYRI
+526 
-535 GERIQC
+535 
-541 TMNIGAYQVIVT
+541 QVIIT
-553 PEKTITDAKTL
+553 PKDVSVDAQTL
-564 QLVPRCIVAGVGCK
+564 QLIPRCIVAGVGCK

-591 DAFAKAGL
+591 DAFAKTGL
-599 RMEALCAVASIDLKK
+599 RMEALCAVVSIDLKK
-614 EEAGL
+614 KEAGL
-619 QEFCKT
+619 LEFCET

-630 ETYTA
+630 KTYAA

-641 PGTFS
+641 PGTYS

-671 HGVSQDHRLL
+671 HATNQGEQ
-681 RERAHEDELLLG
+681 LLG
-693 KQAKHGELL
+693 RQAKHGELL
-702 LRKQANHGE
+702 LRKQAYG
-711 LLLRKQA
+711 
-718 HEGVTVALSYV
+718 GVTVALAYM